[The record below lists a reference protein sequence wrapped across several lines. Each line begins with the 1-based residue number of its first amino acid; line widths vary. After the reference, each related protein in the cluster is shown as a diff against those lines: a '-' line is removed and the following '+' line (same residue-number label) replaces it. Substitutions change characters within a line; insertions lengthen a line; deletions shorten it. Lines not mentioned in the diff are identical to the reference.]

1 MDRLRETL
9 NKIQSQLRV
18 LSVSQ
23 RLVVL
28 LCAALVLTSVMWLMK
43 WSSTPQRV
51 AVLEQDF
58 SFDQLG
64 VAENALRAGG
74 IGFQTLG
81 RRIFVSPEDQDN
93 AIRVLHESNA
103 VPQDGRIDLDALIKD
118 TNPFQS
124 ESDRAFARVV
134 AKQNKLAQIIESSPQ
149 VARAHVV
156 LDPEQ
161 KRRLGEPA
169 ARPTASVFVT
179 LEPGMEMTPQ
189 LVRSLANM
197 VSRSVAGLDA
207 RQVAI
212 IDGRTMRDFTVPSP
226 EDEAAFGMLDEVKR
240 HEAYLLGKVL
250 DTLRYIPNVLASVT
264 VELDTSRQ
272 KQERQRFDKPEIM
285 REESSQE
292 SATALEPAA
301 EEGVYANLGTSLS
314 TASIGGGN
322 TSNETR
328 TTEFFEPKIA
338 EKTIIEQTA
347 PGRKR
352 VTAAIKIPRSFL
364 VSVFRLANPAQEQP
378 TDADLAPFVTQERD
392 RVRASVAK
400 TIMADPKDV
409 EVDVYPDVDSSGA
422 PLSPALAS
430 VGPASP
436 TDWMGIVSAYGPRA
450 GLGLLAVVSL
460 WMMVRVA
467 KRTAPP
473 PVVPPVEEVRKKPDA
488 LQELVVD
495 DEAELVG
502 TAEISKDALEGRE
515 VSAELLRNRNL
526 IEQVSRLVDRDPHGS
541 AELLRRWV
549 QEQN

>member
-9 NKIQSQLRV
+9 NRIQTQLRV
-18 LSVSQ
+18 LTVSQ

-28 LCAALVLTSVMWLMK
+28 LCAALVLVSVMWLMK
-43 WSSTPQRV
+43 WSAVPQRV

-58 SFDQLG
+58 SFNQLG
-64 VAENALRAGG
+64 VAENALRATG
-74 IGFQTLG
+74 ISFQTIG
-81 RRIFVSPEDQDN
+81 QRIFVSPSDQDN

-134 AKQNKLAQIIESSPQ
+134 AKQNKIAQIIESSPQ
-149 VARAHVV
+149 VAQAHVV
-156 LDPEQ
+156 LDTEQ

-179 LEPGMEMTPQ
+179 LEPGVEMTPS

-212 IDGRTMRDFTVPSP
+212 IDGRTMRDFAVPSA

-250 DTLRYIPNVLASVT
+250 DTLKYIPNVLASVT

-292 SATALEPAA
+292 SATASEPAA
-301 EEGVYANLGTSLS
+301 EEGVYANVGTGISAAPS
-314 TASIGGGN
+314 GSGN

-328 TTEFFEPKIA
+328 TTEFFEPKVA
-338 EKTIIEQTA
+338 EKTVVEQTA
-347 PGRKR
+347 PARKR
-352 VTAAIKIPRSFL
+352 VTAAVKIPRSF
-364 VSVFRLANPAQEQP
+364 VASVFRLANPDKDKP
-378 TDADLAPFVTQERD
+378 TDADLAAVVTQERD
-392 RVRASVAK
+392 RVKASVAK
-400 TIMADPKDV
+400 TIMADPKDI

-422 PLSPALAS
+422 PLSPAMAS
-430 VGPASP
+430 VGPTLP
-436 TDWMGIVSAYGPRA
+436 TDWTGVVGAYAPRA
-450 GLGLLAVVSL
+450 GLGLLAVISL
-460 WMMVRVA
+460 FMMVRVA
-467 KRTAPP
+467 KRTVPP
-473 PVVPPVEEVRKKPDA
+473 PIPQPVEEVKKPEPLGD
-488 LQELVVD
+488 LVVD

-502 TAEISKDALEGRE
+502 TAEVSQDALEGRE
-515 VSAELLRNRNL
+515 VSPDLLRNRNL
-526 IEQVSRLVDRDPHGS
+526 IEQVGRLVDRDPHGS